1 MKKFGLR
8 VLVGLLAFGVGVGF
22 VWFLQFSNKNLID
35 CEINNIAPLTKPK
48 NDIEVTFKKFV
59 ETENVVSVDFRIVN
73 NSKQPAFFRGLFDY
87 KELVSWTTPKT
98 KVNGKE
104 INKWSC
110 SNGLIQYY
118 LRPGQSKTFRYDNL
132 SDHWKKGKD
141 IQIGFNFKTGGKEEF
156 QTFWSEN
163 LPITDSIA
171 SKLIKE
177 QKLSKF

>member
-1 MKKFGLR
+1 MRKYLFR
-8 VLVGLLAFGVGVGF
+8 ILVGLMAFGVGIGF
-22 VWFLQFSNKNLID
+22 VWCLQFSNKNQIT
-35 CEINNIAPLTKPK
+35 CEINEIIPVTKPK
-48 NDIEVTFKKFV
+48 SDIEVTFKKFV
-59 ETENVVSVDFRIVN
+59 ETEDVLSVDFMIVN
-73 NSKQPAFFRGLFDY
+73 NSKQPAFFWGLYDY
-87 KELVSWTTPKT
+87 KESVAFTQPKT

-104 INKWSC
+104 INQWSC

-132 SDHWKKGKD
+132 SYHWKKGKD
-141 IQIGFNFKTGGKEEF
+141 IQIGFNFKTDGKEEF
-156 QTFWSEN
+156 QTFWSGI